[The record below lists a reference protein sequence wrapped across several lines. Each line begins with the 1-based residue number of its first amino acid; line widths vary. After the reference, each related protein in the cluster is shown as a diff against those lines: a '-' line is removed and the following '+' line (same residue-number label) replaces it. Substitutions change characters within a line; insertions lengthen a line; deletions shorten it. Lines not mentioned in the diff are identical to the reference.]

1 VATLTVSAHTANN
14 TTSALQRL
22 RRGFSGFVR
31 WSILDCN
38 ERTSFLPYK
47 NQRRQASTLDVT
59 LVTVWGHLVG

>member
-1 VATLTVSAHTANN
+1 MATLTVSAHTANN
-14 TTSALQRL
+14 TTSALQRP

>member
-14 TTSALQRL
+14 TTSALQRP